1 MTGAGIVKL
10 LDELEFSVG
19 CIVETIVT
27 TRDQDSLPNAA
38 PMGVTRK
45 GPDILEIKPFKS
57 SATYR
62 NLLMSKDACVNITGD
77 PELFITT
84 AFKHA
89 KMDGFKQPLID
100 ENLSLRG
107 ADACILVEIMES
119 HELPDDRGCFICKA
133 HTVDVHHPLPTVFSR
148 GRAEAIEAIIHAT
161 RIDAYLRMGLSEEA
175 EKRNIKFNE
184 CKKIVER
191 VSATNSSEM
200 RVIRA
205 LENLIKGWR
214 EGASK

>member
-1 MTGAGIVKL
+1 MIGAGIVKL

-148 GRAEAIEAIIHAT
+148 GRAGAIEGVVHAT
-161 RIDAYLRMGLSEEA
+161 RIKAFILEGRYEDV
-175 EKRNIKFNE
+175 EKLNRKFNE
-184 CKKIVER
+184 CKGVVER
-191 VSATNSSEM
+191 VSAPESVEV
-200 RVIRA
+200 RVVRA
-205 LENLIKGWR
+205 LETLIGNWR
-214 EGASK
+214 EGASR